1 MASRDEINRRRE
13 QILTSLWEKPRSV
26 EELSRITGRGRR
38 TVLDDISALRKSG
51 NVIEIKEGAAS
62 LKEKTDV
69 LVHSSKSVMRKIHII
84 TLINRAG
91 RANKEQLLK
100 AIKDDMG
107 DYDDRQV
114 QKRRAD
120 GARKNLDKDLKE
132 LLKEHV
138 IHMEGDLYTA
148 SIDTPEVIKFQDES
162 LMSIYNMIVN
172 NGDKAAYSPVLY
184 CIAKKMEEA
193 LQYKLYA
200 EPKNYVPSI
209 LIRNS
214 RENIEEYEA
223 MIDRVWRLPFK
234 TKKLSIQAKNR
245 YGQVYCKII
254 AVERMVYLCDSGKL
268 YLMGEEHG
276 SLRRCIIDFS
286 RMIDA
291 EATDLD
297 NTIYDNEAIRD
308 VCEEMLKISAG
319 EPHEITV
326 EFDNA
331 EAVKED
337 LRRHIKTRTKGALQS
352 KEGRLV
358 YTDRIRGIDDMA
370 KMIRRYGKSC
380 KVLKDEALKDR
391 MVQSSK
397 KLIERYERK

>member
-1 MASRDEINRRRE
+1 MAY
-13 QILTSLWEKPRSV
+13 KP
-26 EELSRITGRGRR
+26 
-38 TVLDDISALRKSG
+38 
-51 NVIEIKEGAAS
+51 
-62 LKEKTDV
+62 
-69 LVHSSKSVMRKIHII
+69 
-84 TLINRAG
+84 
-91 RANKEQLLK
+91 
-100 AIKDDMG
+100 
-107 DYDDRQV
+107 
-114 QKRRAD
+114 
-120 GARKNLDKDLKE
+120 E
-132 LLKEHV
+132 LL
-138 IHMEGDLYTA
+138 A
-148 SIDTPEVIKFQDES
+148 
-162 LMSIYNMIVN
+162 
-172 NGDKAAYSPVLY
+172 
-184 CIAKKMEEA
+184 
-193 LQYKLYA
+193 
-200 EPKNYVPSI
+200 
-209 LIRNS
+209 
-214 RENIEEYEA
+214 EA

-352 KEGRLV
+352 KDGRLV